1 MKKLLNKFKANLRA
15 NILILTI
22 GFVLG
27 VAFFFLY
34 IYVIEKGPNAYF
46 MYNASFILTAVYLA
60 TAGLMWVAHLGFF
73 DTFAYG
79 FISMGN
85 IFFRPMKV
93 EKKYDDLIDYKGQK
107 YEKRKSQGFFY
118 LPFLMLG
125 LLAVIAT
132 MIFYFLYLANV

>member
-1 MKKLLNKFKANLRA
+1 MKKLLNKFKSNLRA
-15 NILILTI
+15 NILILII

-34 IYVIEKGPNAYF
+34 IYVIDKCPNARL
-46 MYNASFILTAVYLA
+46 MSDASFILTAIYLA

-85 IFFRPMKV
+85 IFFRPLKV
-93 EKKYDDLIDYKGQK
+93 EKKYQDLIDYKGQK
-107 YEKRKSQGFFY
+107 YQKRKNQGFFY
-118 LPFLMLG
+118 LPFVMLG

-132 MIFYFLYLANV
+132 IVFYSLYLANF